1 MKRQYR
7 TLIVMVVAVGT
18 AALASFAVYRAV
30 QRMPVREVEVASMH
44 VVVAAEALPVGTR
57 LTEKHLKIAAWPS
70 RNPVA
75 GSFAACHVAHVASV
89 RCDHIGESVDVT
101 YVW

>member
-44 VVVAAEALPVGTR
+44 VVVAAEAVPVGTR
-57 LTEKHLKIAAWPS
+57 LDARHLKVVAWPS

-75 GSFAACHVAHVASV
+75 GSFSEVAPL
-89 RCDHIGESVDVT
+89 VDRGVIQPIAMNEPVT
-101 YVW
+101 AGK